1 MISVSENFKNIV
13 NSNVRPPIKPT
24 ITVSG
29 TDVNGNNI
37 SLTWKSNN
45 IIDMSYKRGI
55 DPTGQTLPYME
66 LTWKEFY
73 FGKLNAQ
80 NYPEKYN
87 NVAKYMKVDL
97 WFEQDLLN
105 INTWGDVLNGISYD
119 EDTGTAKS
127 TWNDFSSNTWNE
139 LTGTWD
145 NPAGSTLSVVSG
157 EIHNWGE
164 YTPKTWGEVFK
175 NQNKIKIKFPTLFLV
190 ARPVI
195 EGHTITWSARDL
207 LYFLNENVA
216 HCFHSGIQWKN
227 HLRWLLLNEI
237 GNFSRNFDV
246 VDGLRSSNNDI
257 KNSTLTSLNRDA
269 VGMVVFEGNTKNLL
283 KNFALV
289 QNFYLDFSG
298 NKIIPKDFLA
308 LVRSS
313 TKTPVFKFT
322 KKIMREQPKLTQNT
336 DISSFS
342 IKRSYVQEKTDEQ
355 YQLEPAEV
363 LTYEDTNG
371 NSFDYGKYIYKGWG
385 KSTAQSSQMGG
396 FISKDAWSKV
406 TDGADN
412 AITVTPVEIN
422 DIIET
427 WDNTDKKTAGEIY
440 VEDNPLNYLGYAE
453 PASVQKKLS
462 LNLWH
467 SSDKYS
473 FELNS
478 LSNVALEMG
487 DLVEVET
494 NLYDNSGNF
503 LTKRA
508 VIVGIE
514 MTYNGTLKQKTLLHE
529 VM

>member
-1 MISVSENFKNIV
+1 MISVSDKFLEIV

-29 TDVNGNNI
+29 TDVNNNEV

-87 NVAKYMKVDL
+87 NVVKYMKVDL
-97 WFEQDLLN
+97 SFTQEITKL
-105 INTWGDVLNGISYD
+105 NTWGDFKNTLWSVLG
-119 EDTGTAKS
+119 KS
-127 TWNDFSSNTWNE
+127 TW
-139 LTGTWD
+139 
-145 NPAGSTLSVVSG
+145 G
-157 EIHNWGE
+157 EIF
-164 YTPKTWGEVFK
+164 KTDNSETVY
-175 NQNKIKIKFPTLFLV
+175 FPTMFLV

-195 EGHTITWSARDL
+195 EGHTITWTARDL
-207 LYFLNENVA
+207 LYFLNENVS
-216 HCFHSGIQWKN
+216 HCFHSNIPWKN

-237 GNFSRNFDV
+237 GNFSRNFDI
-246 VDGLRSSNNDI
+246 VDGLLLSNNDI
-257 KNSTLTSLNRDA
+257 ENSTLTSLNRDA
-269 VGMVVFEGNTKNLL
+269 VAMVAFEGNTKNLL

-298 NKIIPKDFLA
+298 NKIVPKDFIT

-313 TKTPVFKFT
+313 SKIPVFKFA
-322 KKIMREQPKLTQNT
+322 KKIMREYPKLIRNT

-342 IKRSYVQEKTDEQ
+342 IKRYYVQEKPDEQ
-355 YQLEPAEV
+355 YQLEPAEI
-363 LTYEDTNG
+363 LTYEDADG
-371 NSFDYGKYIYKGWG
+371 SSFDYGKYIYKGWG

-406 TDGADN
+406 ADGADN

-422 DIIET
+422 GIIET
-427 WDNTDKKTAGEIY
+427 WDNTDKKTTGETY

-453 PASVQKKLS
+453 TASVSKKLC
-462 LNLWH
+462 LNSWH

-473 FELNS
+473 IELNS

-494 NLYDNSGNF
+494 NLYDNSGKF

-508 VIVGIE
+508 VIIGIE

-529 VM
+529 VI

>member
-1 MISVSENFKNIV
+1 MIAVSDKFLEIV
-13 NSNVRPPIKPT
+13 KSNVRPPIKPV
-24 ITVSG
+24 ITVQG
-29 TDVNGNNI
+29 EDANGKNVF
-37 SLTWKSNN
+37 LTWKSND

-80 NYPEKYN
+80 NYPEKYD
-87 NVAKYMKVDL
+87 NVAKYMAVSLSFTQEIKK
-97 WFEQDLLN
+97 LN
-105 INTWGDVLNGISYD
+105 IW
-119 EDTGTAKS
+119 E
-127 TWNDFSSNTWNE
+127 E
-139 LTGTWD
+139 
-145 NPAGSTLSVVSG
+145 
-157 EIHNWGE
+157 
-164 YTPKTWGEVFK
+164 FK
-175 NQNKIKIKFPTLFLV
+175 NTTWETLKNLTWRELFKSDNSETVYFPTMFLV
-190 ARPVI
+190 ARPVV
-195 EGHTITWSARDL
+195 EGHTITWTARDL
-207 LYFLNENVA
+207 LYFLNENVL

-237 GNFSRNFDV
+237 GNFSRNFDI
-246 VDGLRSSNNDI
+246 VDGLLSSNNDI

-269 VGMVVFEGNTKNLL
+269 VGIIVFEGNTKNLL

-298 NKIIPKDFLA
+298 NKIVPKDFIA

-313 TKTPVFKFT
+313 SKIPVFKFT
-322 KKIMREQPKLTQNT
+322 KKIMREQPKLTRNT

-342 IKRSYVQEKTDEQ
+342 MKRYYVQEKTDEQ

-371 NSFDYGKYIYKGWG
+371 NSFNYGKYIYKGWG
-385 KSTAQSSQMGG
+385 RSTAQSSKLGG
-396 FISKDAWSKV
+396 FISKDAWSKI
-406 TDGADN
+406 TEGEDSS
-412 AITVTPVEIN
+412 ITVTPVEIN
-422 DIIET
+422 GIIET

-473 FELNS
+473 VELNS

-529 VM
+529 VI